1 MANQI
6 KARYEFPGGQRLEIA
21 QGDITA
27 EDVEAIVNAAN
38 AMLQHGGGVAGVI
51 SRKGGPQI
59 QEESDAWVREHGPV
73 THANPAYTRAGRL
86 PFRYIIHAVGPIW
99 GEGEEAQK
107 LHDAIWGSLRL
118 AETLGIQ
125 SLAFPAISTGIF
137 GVPKAFAAQVF
148 FQTIHDYYSQN
159 PHSPLKL
166 VRITLYDNPTL
177 EVFLETFEAW
187 RNTLSTS
194 A

>member
-59 QEESDAWVREHGPV
+59 QEESNAWVREHGPV

-86 PFRYIIHAVGPIW
+86 PFRFIIHAVGPVW
-99 GEGEEAQK
+99 GEGK
-107 LHDAIWGSLRL
+107 K
-118 AETLGIQ
+118 
-125 SLAFPAISTGIF
+125 PKNSTMPF
-137 GVPKAFAAQVF
+137 GVACVWPKPWESS
-148 FQTIHDYYSQN
+148 H
-159 PHSPLKL
+159 
-166 VRITLYDNPTL
+166 
-177 EVFLETFEAW
+177 
-187 RNTLSTS
+187 
-194 A
+194 